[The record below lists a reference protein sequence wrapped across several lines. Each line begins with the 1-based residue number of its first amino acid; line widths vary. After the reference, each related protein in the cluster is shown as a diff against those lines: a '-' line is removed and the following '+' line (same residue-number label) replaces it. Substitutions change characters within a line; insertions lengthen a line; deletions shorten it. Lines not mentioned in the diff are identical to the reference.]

1 MRTRLVAGLTIAL
14 LVAAVTGLLGQAA
27 PPPQAR
33 PQTPPPAAQAPAP
46 PPGQLTFRSAVN
58 LILVDVSVRDKNG
71 APIRG
76 LKQSDFEILEGG
88 KAQDIQTFSYQEIT
102 SSAKPIMTATML
114 AAAGKE
120 KGAVPVTVVAPKPA
134 AAPAPAQDKP
144 VAIVDAASGPLT
156 TESVAGHRVWVL
168 LFDTS
173 SMQPEDV
180 QKAADSAVKWAREK
194 MSSSD
199 LVAVAAIS
207 STLQILMDFT
217 NDKARVTSVL
227 ESFAAA
233 DGIVAAD
240 VDASTMSADEA
251 TNAATASDATTV
263 DASAQE
269 LSTFNNDMR
278 LRGLKTICDN
288 LASIQ
293 EHKAIL
299 YFSSGMARS
308 GMDNQV
314 ELRSAVAAC
323 SRANTSLNP
332 VDSRGLMAVVAGGSG
347 RSGSRGGVGAF
358 SGRNVAA
365 QFSQLAAQQETLQ
378 TLAADTGG
386 TAFVDSNDFGEAF
399 DKVQKDIS
407 AYYILGYSSSNAKL
421 DGEFRRIEVRLKP
434 KLDARIQAREGYYA
448 DRDFAHTNRMDRE
461 TQMQDQLLMAIPA
474 TDVPLFVTTGYF
486 RLPQALVA
494 KACPGTQFDPGGG
507 PGGRGFGG
515 RGGGRGGPGGPGGFG
530 FVPTCFYV
538 PISLAV
544 PGEAIPP
551 SPTAVTL
558 DVRGYIRDER
568 GNQFAKIK
576 DTLTMPPAAKDSLST
591 RQVLYQTGTTLPP
604 GRFTAKIIVREN
616 TTGQMGT
623 FEMPFTVPELS
634 RSPVKVS
641 SVVLSTQVRPAT
653 GLKTLSPL
661 VHDNLEIVP
670 NLTRVV
676 SQDQK
681 LYFYYEVYD
690 PALGNARPQVR
701 TSLAFYRGNVK
712 VYETPVVERT
722 AIDAQDRQAEIF
734 EFEVEATHFRPG
746 LYTCQVNVIDAVA
759 GEVVFPRLLLYV
771 RASEKAAGK

>member
-1 MRTRLVAGLTIAL
+1 
-14 LVAAVTGLLGQAA
+14 
-27 PPPQAR
+27 
-33 PQTPPPAAQAPAP
+33 
-46 PPGQLTFRSAVN
+46 
-58 LILVDVSVRDKNG
+58 
-71 APIRG
+71 
-76 LKQSDFEILEGG
+76 
-88 KAQDIQTFSYQEIT
+88 
-102 SSAKPIMTATML
+102 
-114 AAAGKE
+114 
-120 KGAVPVTVVAPKPA
+120 
-134 AAPAPAQDKP
+134 
-144 VAIVDAASGPLT
+144 
-156 TESVAGHRVWVL
+156 
-168 LFDTS
+168 
-173 SMQPEDV
+173 
-180 QKAADSAVKWAREK
+180 
-194 MSSSD
+194 
-199 LVAVAAIS
+199 
-207 STLQILMDFT
+207 
-217 NDKARVTSVL
+217 
-227 ESFAAA
+227 
-233 DGIVAAD
+233 
-240 VDASTMSADEA
+240 
-251 TNAATASDATTV
+251 
-263 DASAQE
+263 
-269 LSTFNNDMR
+269 
-278 LRGLKTICDN
+278 
-288 LASIQ
+288 
-293 EHKAIL
+293 
-299 YFSSGMARS
+299 
-308 GMDNQV
+308 
-314 ELRSAVAAC
+314 
-323 SRANTSLNP
+323 
-332 VDSRGLMAVVAGGSG
+332 
-347 RSGSRGGVGAF
+347 
-358 SGRNVAA
+358 
-365 QFSQLAAQQETLQ
+365 
-378 TLAADTGG
+378 
-386 TAFVDSNDFGEAF
+386 
-399 DKVQKDIS
+399 
-407 AYYILGYSSSNAKL
+407 
-421 DGEFRRIEVRLKP
+421 
-434 KLDARIQAREGYYA
+434 
-448 DRDFAHTNRMDRE
+448 
-461 TQMQDQLLMAIPA
+461 
-474 TDVPLFVTTGYF
+474 
-486 RLPQALVA
+486 
-494 KACPGTQFDPGGG
+494 
-507 PGGRGFGG
+507 
-515 RGGGRGGPGGPGGFG
+515 
-530 FVPTCFYV
+530 V